1 MNGCM
6 RMMHNLCFEGC
17 SSKEGRKEGRSHLYL
32 SHLFQKYLTLLPIID
47 FMSCYA
53 HSRPVMVTK
62 VLHWLQNTDPECA

>member
-1 MNGCM
+1 VYENDAQPVLR
-6 RMMHNLCFEGC
+6 RML
-17 SSKEGRKEGRSHLYL
+17 KQGRKEGRKVSPVSVSLVPEV
-32 SHLFQKYLTLLPIID
+32 LPIID